1 MRNRSVT
8 YNNRVFESI
17 LDDVNTS
24 NIDVSSLADN
34 GNDSFR
40 QIEYGNYEYEVR
52 IYFTSEV
59 FYYDKL
65 VKEQLPKM
73 HDELSLVLE
82 NSRLFSAVSPVRIM
96 AMTAELQ
103 MIEQY
108 KDEPIIKYWTD
119 EIDKPWAY
127 YGWSAVFC
135 CNMGPVKNVRRFL
148 NFLGMAFA
156 ATYKASSAGRPI
168 ISFRKNEFVSI
179 LGPSGS
185 GKTTLLNIIG
195 GLDNYTSGD
204 LIINGVSTKKY
215 KDKD

>member
-103 MIEQY
+103 MIE
-108 KDEPIIKYWTD
+108 
-119 EIDKPWAY
+119 
-127 YGWSAVFC
+127 
-135 CNMGPVKNVRRFL
+135 
-148 NFLGMAFA
+148 
-156 ATYKASSAGRPI
+156 
-168 ISFRKNEFVSI
+168 
-179 LGPSGS
+179 
-185 GKTTLLNIIG
+185 
-195 GLDNYTSGD
+195 
-204 LIINGVSTKKY
+204 
-215 KDKD
+215 